1 MEKIGNLKVRT
12 KISLYA
18 LSSRSWALQIS
29 WKHGRIWTCLTQ
41 IQKKHILASWQMRV
55 VIHQMTLMM
64 KRQTFLTFTLL
75 SKHIMNLSLI
85 TINLYRCTKTLKRDS
100 KERCKEVESKLYT
113 TNNNSLSNEKGE
125 LEQKK
130 KNKLWL
136 IRNLKKNYSWLKK
149 V

>member
-1 MEKIGNLKVRT
+1 
-12 KISLYA
+12 
-18 LSSRSWALQIS
+18 
-29 WKHGRIWTCLTQ
+29 
-41 IQKKHILASWQMRV
+41 
-55 VIHQMTLMM
+55 
-64 KRQTFLTFTLL
+64 
-75 SKHIMNLSLI
+75 MNLSLI